1 MSNNKY
7 NAKITNPRNM
17 QNSKENNNQN
27 ENGESNIFNLGNKDV
42 LDYLIKLSGNQ
53 EVYKELKEKTGKI
66 EKILSQS
73 KQKLSNINLYENQKL
88 DKDIYQWNNLFNNS
102 IPITAYV
109 ASSSYIKNLNNKMQK
124 EDNKN
129 TSYTKNEKD
138 SMKRPIILVDLTE
151 EEIKK
156 YLPPEPI
163 GEQPS
168 SVIRFQQLPFKG
180 DSSNVFYFSNAFNDY
195 YKMDFKEFTNIM
207 RLLKAKKKYKIPKLN
222 RQIKEINKNIKAK
235 ERINELIK
243 KKMKNPINNL
253 DIDTKYVPL
262 SLKKLN
268 EVKNIEP
275 LMNSIF
281 EQIHSGQDMI
291 MTKNNKLYM
300 KSNKPL
306 GSERD
311 KNSIDYSVNDREH
324 QRNELNRIKQK
335 KKRPNSE
342 LKRKLILSSYDEND
356 PDISVFKKLEI
367 LDDNFIEEEY
377 NDNND
382 NKINIDNHEKYLMDS
397 ERCSKDIIDIEQ
409 SKNINNKEQRNSF
422 LEESQNMS
430 INKQNKLNKKRIN
443 SANFRTLS
451 SQKSNSKN
459 RNFSIYQRSIS
470 AYGSRLANKKDKP
483 FIRNVYLSSNNRL
496 INSAFYKR
504 SLNGSQIMNDT
515 YEEKFKGNS
524 SSQISTYDGINNSLY
539 DNNNGQRCRFPYKYS
554 NQIKNKMYQKINERL
569 RERQSEIDKQRLEIF
584 SRLIYLDDSFLLSN
598 KFYKDKL
605 NNSNINIRDTPNQL
619 ISNKSLTADKPKQ
632 ERKEKVN
639 LKNKFINLDKSLT
652 KKILKYSHSK
662 NRNNF
667 RTISKKSSNENSSK
681 IDFTTSILNTKH
693 DLMFNHKDNNGKVS
707 FIYFNDIIKTIPQRF
722 DDGKPIIKND
732 RIIAGTNYYNRV
744 RPQLLYN
751 KFKYSRNTKILRR
764 VQSSKISSFVHKLK
778 NNAIIHEENL

>member
-1 MSNNKY
+1 MSNYKY

-195 YKMDFKEFTNIM
+195 YKMDFKQFTNIM
-207 RLLKAKKKYKIPKLN
+207 QLLKAKKKFKIPKLN
-222 RQIKEINKNIKAK
+222 REIKEINKNIKAK

-275 LMNSIF
+275 LINSIF

-311 KNSIDYSVNDREH
+311 INSIDYSVNDREH

-335 KKRPNSE
+335 KKRPKSE

-377 NDNND
+377 NDNNY

-397 ERCSKDIIDIEQ
+397 ERCSKDI
-409 SKNINNKEQRNSF
+409 
-422 LEESQNMS
+422 
-430 INKQNKLNKKRIN
+430 
-443 SANFRTLS
+443 
-451 SQKSNSKN
+451 
-459 RNFSIYQRSIS
+459 
-470 AYGSRLANKKDKP
+470 
-483 FIRNVYLSSNNRL
+483 
-496 INSAFYKR
+496 
-504 SLNGSQIMNDT
+504 
-515 YEEKFKGNS
+515 
-524 SSQISTYDGINNSLY
+524 
-539 DNNNGQRCRFPYKYS
+539 
-554 NQIKNKMYQKINERL
+554 
-569 RERQSEIDKQRLEIF
+569 
-584 SRLIYLDDSFLLSN
+584 
-598 KFYKDKL
+598 
-605 NNSNINIRDTPNQL
+605 PN
-619 ISNKSLTADKPKQ
+619 
-632 ERKEKVN
+632 
-639 LKNKFINLDKSLT
+639 
-652 KKILKYSHSK
+652 
-662 NRNNF
+662 
-667 RTISKKSSNENSSK
+667 
-681 IDFTTSILNTKH
+681 
-693 DLMFNHKDNNGKVS
+693 
-707 FIYFNDIIKTIPQRF
+707 
-722 DDGKPIIKND
+722 
-732 RIIAGTNYYNRV
+732 
-744 RPQLLYN
+744 
-751 KFKYSRNTKILRR
+751 
-764 VQSSKISSFVHKLK
+764 
-778 NNAIIHEENL
+778 